1 MNKVMVAFL
10 AGLAGFSVAL
20 IALPMS
26 GVVAS
31 SDTYRE
37 LDLFGDVLDQV
48 HAKYVRDVTD
58 AELVEA
64 AVNGMLTSLDP
75 HSSYLNSKDYRDM
88 QVQTRGEFGG
98 LGIEVTQ
105 EEGVVKIVSP
115 MDDTPAFRAGL
126 KSGDYI
132 IAIDGVS
139 IIGLSLNEA
148 VEKMRGPTNTTV
160 TLTIQRPGTK
170 KPFDVTLTRAIV
182 QIKSV
187 RFERKGDIGYI
198 RITTFNEQT
207 EDGLNNAMDTL
218 AREIGPRLKGF
229 IVDLRN
235 NPGGLLDQ
243 AIAVSDAFLDQG
255 EIVST
260 RGRAASDI
268 QRYNARRGDLA
279 QGKPVIVLVNGGTAS
294 ASEIVAG
301 ALQDHHRATIIGTLS
316 FGKGSVQTVI
326 PLDRGKGALRLTT
339 AKYYTPAGRSI
350 QATGIAPDIE
360 VLQSVEDEAD
370 VARIRRS
377 EADLPGHL
385 SAEGENGKSE
395 HVVVRPKQGTTHE
408 DFQLEYALSVLNGTE
423 LADAIIDKPGTTPE
437 TPAPN

>member
-1 MNKVMVAFL
+1 MNKLVV
-10 AGLAGFSVAL
+10 AGLAGLVGFSFAL
-20 IALPMS
+20 ISLPMS

-48 HAKYVRDVTD
+48 HAKYVRDVSD
-58 AELVEA
+58 SELVEA

-75 HSSYLNSKDYRDM
+75 HSSYLNAKDYRDM

-115 MDDTPAFRAGL
+115 MDETPAARAGL

-132 IAIDGVS
+132 ISIDGES

-198 RITTFNEQT
+198 RITTFNKQT
-207 EDGLNNAMDTL
+207 EDGLDNAMATL
-218 AREIGPRLKGF
+218 SREIGARLKGYV
-229 IVDLRN
+229 IDLRN

-260 RGRAASDI
+260 RGREASDI
-268 QRYNARRGDLA
+268 QRYNARSGDLA
-279 QGKPVIVLVNGGTAS
+279 DGKPVIILVNGGTAS

-326 PLDRGKGALRLTT
+326 PLDRGQGALRLTT

-350 QATGIAPDIE
+350 QATGIEPDVE
-360 VLQSVEDEAD
+360 VLQSADEEAEGP
-370 VARIRRS
+370 RIRRS

-385 SAEGENGKSE
+385 SAEGENKAEE
-395 HVVVRPKQGTTHE
+395 HVVVRPKKGTTHE
-408 DFQLEYALSVLNGTE
+408 DFQLEYALSILNGTT
-423 LADAIIDKPGTTPE
+423 LADAVIDKPGSPE
-437 TPAPN
+437 APAPN